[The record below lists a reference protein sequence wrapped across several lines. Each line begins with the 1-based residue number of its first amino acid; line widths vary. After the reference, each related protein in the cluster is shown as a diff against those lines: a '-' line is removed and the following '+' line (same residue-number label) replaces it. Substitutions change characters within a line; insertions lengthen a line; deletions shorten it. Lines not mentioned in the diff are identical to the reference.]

1 MIYSFIYLIIFIIKT
16 SPCFRVHNYKV
27 LRFYV
32 VLKLRVFFC
41 RLPMNCLQ
49 CLKLK
54 VKWRYVCQVVLN
66 FRALFLIDYNEF
78 FLGKCKYFSLEN
90 KNVRSTM
97 YLRFEIWV
105 WESIIFVW
113 CPLFKFRVKTRIH
126 ACQQLLNGLL
136 W

>member
-1 MIYSFIYLIIFIIKT
+1 
-16 SPCFRVHNYKV
+16 
-27 LRFYV
+27 
-32 VLKLRVFFC
+32 
-41 RLPMNCLQ
+41 MNCLQ

-97 YLRFEIWV
+97 YLRFEI
-105 WESIIFVW
+105 
-113 CPLFKFRVKTRIH
+113 
-126 ACQQLLNGLL
+126 
-136 W
+136 